1 MFPDYEQNQK
11 YIEECDKQISRHYP
25 RLTKWAKRTKNVV
38 FMIVLVVLFFM
49 MARDLI
55 KQKPNLFN
63 LIYLILFMIT
73 FGKMCMTSIDG
84 NSTKECL
91 RLAKYI
97 RRYSAIVL
105 STIVIYHMLR
115 FEFFDL
121 DAWFAQKK
129 AEKNF
134 FILYLQLIGF
144 GEDEKAT
151 TNSVQLYTAYMIVG

>member
-1 MFPDYEQNQK
+1 M
-11 YIEECDKQISRHYP
+11 
-25 RLTKWAKRTKNVV
+25 L
-38 FMIVLVVLFFM
+38 VLVVLFFM

-97 RRYSAIVL
+97 RRYSAVVL
-105 STIVIYHMLR
+105 SAIVIYHMLR

-121 DAWFAQKK
+121 DDWFVQKK

-144 GEDEKAT
+144 GENEKAT
-151 TNSVQLYTAYMIVG
+151 TSSVQLYTAYMIVG

>member
-1 MFPDYEQNQK
+1 
-11 YIEECDKQISRHYP
+11 
-25 RLTKWAKRTKNVV
+25 
-38 FMIVLVVLFFM
+38 
-49 MARDLI
+49 
-55 KQKPNLFN
+55 
-63 LIYLILFMIT
+63 MIT
-73 FGKMCMTSIDG
+73 FGKMCTPSIDG
-84 NSTKECL
+84 NSTKDCL

-121 DAWFAQKK
+121 DDWFIEKK

-144 GEDEKAT
+144 GEDEIAT
-151 TNSVQLYTAYMIVG
+151 LNSVQLYTAYLIVG